1 MSFNVDFNKTTN
13 NITIDGKPTLHLSK
27 IISIWDNNANVGD
40 FITMKTE
47 QQMLNYL
54 DSIKDGA
61 NANTLQSLQIYPLV
75 PFVNPPTFHGV
86 LKQIEDTI
94 EQAYSESISNIT
106 WTKMKKKQELNS
118 PLPID
123 NIFRDCG
130 LAATVFIQ
138 PNFNLF
144 NTFAQYIDPATRGPP
159 TTVWPDKN
167 QSITF
172 TKNFMELF
180 GLENS
185 SLSSRTID
193 TNNFAYDI
201 KSNGESFSYFGSGN
215 DQNLPYFSGNT
226 NKNLLLKRSSTSTGK
241 KKALISLKEW
251 GDKMQVLFLFVWKH
265 VNTGQSYTMITC
277 DKVVY
282 TLCLMLGVKC
292 VFTGAKED
300 KGVKKYSIQIFEPS
314 ENPTKDA
321 IDRFNKTK
329 KEIIA
334 DNQSFINI
342 IDLLKKNPN
351 QPIYIDG
358 VNDPLTF
365 IEGFYNNILADLTI
379 IQQNLKSVPD
389 YDNTTAL
396 DVFDIESNKK
406 KLKETYLFI
415 PFIKL
420 NKGKLKITRTTKY
433 TKTQIVKP
441 SFNGSTKAF
450 YDIGK
455 TLYYR
460 PLSLKKNYRASKKI
474 PRGGGLDSKPELKAK
489 KVSSSSKIPLP
500 KKELS
505 IQNIPAIMTS
515 IDVINS
521 DFYKEPI
528 LFYYS
533 ENVRVD
539 PEDNAEDQIIDF
551 FKEDYVIDLNK
562 ELFDQVTAVC
572 KEAGNGKFIDS
583 IYSMILFHSEIE
595 DGGIPFDYTGISSQL
610 RDLILYIIEND
621 LDLSEK
627 KQLSNVVEYD
637 DFSTVMHVVKSDGDS
652 DSDSDSDSDNM
663 KFVNPQLS
671 SKIPNKFNVNVID
684 GDSDSDSDSESE
696 SERMKVIKGSRK
708 YTNDDYMKLVEMYGY
723 GGKKTK
729 RKKTKHNKTKHNKTK
744 HNKTKHNKT
753 KQNKTKQNKTKK
765 KKTKRNKKN

>member
-1 MSFNVDFNKTTN
+1 MSFNVGFNETTN
-13 NITIDGKPTLHLSK
+13 NITIDVGFNETTNDITIDGKPTLHLSK
-27 IISIWDNNANVGD
+27 IRSIWDNNPNVGD

-75 PFVNPPTFHGV
+75 PFADPPTYPGV

-94 EQAYSESISNIT
+94 ERAYSESISNIT

-118 PLPID
+118 PLPIN

-138 PNFNLF
+138 PKFNLF

-159 TTVWPDKN
+159 TAVWPDKN

-172 TKNFMELF
+172 TENFMELF
-180 GLENS
+180 GLKNS
-185 SLSSRTID
+185 SLSSTTKN
-193 TNNFAYDI
+193 TNNFAYNI
-201 KSNGESFSYFGSGN
+201 KSNDKPFSYNGIGD
-215 DQNLPYFSGNT
+215 DQNLSYFSGNT
-226 NKNLLLKRSSTSTGK
+226 NKNSMLKKSSTPTDE

-265 VNTGQSYTMITC
+265 VNDGQSYTMITC

-282 TLCLMLGVKC
+282 TLCLMLDVKC
-292 VFTGAKED
+292 VFTGAIED
-300 KGVKKYSIQIFEPS
+300 KGIKKYSIQIFEPS
-314 ENPTKDA
+314 ENPIKDA
-321 IDRFNKTK
+321 IERFNKTK
-329 KEIIA
+329 TEIIA

-365 IEGFYNNILADLTI
+365 IAGFYNNIRTDLNT
-379 IQQNLKSVPD
+379 IQQKLISVPD
-389 YDNTTAL
+389 YDDNTTAL
-396 DVFDIESNKK
+396 DVFTIESNKK

-441 SFNGSTKAF
+441 SFANSTKAF

-474 PRGGGLDSKPELKAK
+474 PRGGGLDSKPELNAK

-528 LFYYS
+528 IFYYS
-533 ENVRVD
+533 ENVSVD
-539 PEDNAEDQIIDF
+539 TEDNTEDQIIDF
-551 FKEDYVIDLNK
+551 FKEEYEIDLNK

-637 DFSTVMHVVKSDGDS
+637 DFSTVMHVVKNDGDS

-684 GDSDSDSDSESE
+684 G
-696 SERMKVIKGSRK
+696 SRK
-708 YTNDDYMKLVEMYGY
+708 YTNDDYMKLVEMY